1 MHYSKFF
8 QKNKKKNLYG
18 SGERHVDKL
27 WRFLLVVVEWV
38 VRLREHSRSSCPL
51 SYSGLFF
58 SIPLCG
64 RIILLLSSTTAP
76 TASSGRVVEVA
87 PAQGAPNDFQFV
99 FVSAI
104 PSCFSFFFFFSPLLL
119 VPPRVCGVYRNWQEE
134 KKKKKQQSKQP
145 AAAVQLPGVWS
156 VLIDGENEPR
166 VTRLD
171 CC

>member
-1 MHYSKFF
+1 MTFSSRCCRVSSTAEGTLSVVLSLVILGTILFYSPLWQDYSSSFF
-8 QKNKKKNLYG
+8 HNCPD
-18 SGERHVDKL
+18 SFL
-27 WRFLLVVVEWV
+27 WPGG
-38 VRLREHSRSSCPL
+38 RSSTSTRGPEWFPIRFRQRDTIL
-51 SYSGLFF
+51 FLFF
-58 SIPLCG
+58 FP
-64 RIILLLSSTTAP
+64 
-76 TASSGRVVEVA
+76 
-87 PAQGAPNDFQFV
+87 
-99 FVSAI
+99 
-104 PSCFSFFFFFSPLLL
+104 PLLL